1 MEILQ
6 DYAKIKEA
14 SVKYNDILPSFAPV
28 RRLFL
33 CETTLTDIITEWLHG
48 MQYEWVS
55 DEIFLARII
64 SRASVITLRL
74 TITDSK
80 LIMVYF
86 DQTKVDSSKT
96 TYNLVTTSSVTL
108 LVRVLQL
115 AQIKNYFKMIHSN
128 CT

>member
-1 MEILQ
+1 MSERIIRREVEILQ
-6 DYAKIKEA
+6 DYANIMED
-14 SVKYNDILPSFAPV
+14 SVKYNDILPSSAPV

-80 LIMVYF
+80 LIMVYC
-86 DQTKVDSSKT
+86 DQTEVSW
-96 TYNLVTTSSVTL
+96 
-108 LVRVLQL
+108 
-115 AQIKNYFKMIHSN
+115 FE
-128 CT
+128 